1 MHLLDTPGVLPP
13 KIESVETGLKLAL
26 CGEQNRIFSFRK
38 HLMETLFYCIQWNWS
53 HIFLSKRFFQCTQ
66 LIF

>member
-26 CGEQNRIFSFRK
+26 CGQLQHICGGDFLLKYFGRK
-38 HLMETLFYCIQWNWS
+38 LY
-53 HIFLSKRFFQCTQ
+53 FLKLHYYFNE
-66 LIF
+66 